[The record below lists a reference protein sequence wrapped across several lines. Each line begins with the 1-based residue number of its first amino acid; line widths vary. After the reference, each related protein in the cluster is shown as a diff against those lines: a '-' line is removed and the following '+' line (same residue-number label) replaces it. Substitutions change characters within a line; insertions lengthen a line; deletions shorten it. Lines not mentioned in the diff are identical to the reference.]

1 MKSLPTI
8 DMVKTGEKIEN
19 LRKGKGL
26 TVSELQDYLG
36 FNTPQSIYKWQKG
49 KVVPTVD
56 HLVALSSL
64 FEVAIDEIIIIHYI
78 KFPLSVTSII
88 FENFSKAL

>member
-8 DMVKTGEKIEN
+8 DMVKTGEKIGN

-64 FEVAIDEIIIIHYI
+64 FEVAIDEIIIIEDTI
-78 KFPLSVTSII
+78 VQ
-88 FENFSKAL
+88 